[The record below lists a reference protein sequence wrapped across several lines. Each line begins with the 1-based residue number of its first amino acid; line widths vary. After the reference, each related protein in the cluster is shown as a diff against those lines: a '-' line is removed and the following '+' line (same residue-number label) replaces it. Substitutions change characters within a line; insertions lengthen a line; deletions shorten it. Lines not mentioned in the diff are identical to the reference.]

1 MVAMADEGRVESGE
15 RPAPS
20 ETAPSETAPS
30 ETAPSETGLSA
41 PAQGVGA
48 EERPFSDE
56 LEEWLRSDGPK
67 TIGALGEVFAEKGLA
82 VAILLLMLVPAIPA
96 PTGGVTHVFEV
107 ITVLL
112 ASRMV
117 AGYTTIWLPRRFRNR
132 ELGSVLTGKALPFI
146 VRRVRSLERFSRPR
160 FATLFNRKPVLRL
173 LGLLIIGF
181 TVGAALAPP
190 FSGLD
195 TLPALGVVLIA
206 LAIILEDA
214 AFLIAGAVIGT
225 AGVVLEITIG
235 AALARWLRNL
245 F

>member
-1 MVAMADEGRVESGE
+1 MVGMADESQAGGGE
-15 RPAPS
+15 GATTPAAGS
-20 ETAPSETAPS
+20 SDRGDADEGEA
-30 ETAPSETGLSA
+30 
-41 PAQGVGA
+41 
-48 EERPFSDE
+48 RPFSDE

-67 TIGALGEVFAEKGLA
+67 TIGSLEGVFAEKGLA
-82 VAILLLMLVPAIPA
+82 VGILLLMLIPAIPA

-112 ASRMV
+112 ALRLV
-117 AGYTTIWLPRRFRNR
+117 AGKTSIWLPKRFRNR
-132 ELGSVLTGKALPFI
+132 QLGPLLSEKALPFV

-181 TVGAALAPP
+181 TVGAFLAPP

-195 TLPALGVVLIA
+195 TLPALGVVFIA
-206 LAIILEDA
+206 LAIILEDV
-214 AFLIAGAVIGT
+214 AFLVVGTVIGLI
-225 AGVVLEITIG
+225 GVVLEITIG
-235 AALARWLRNL
+235 AALGRWLRSL